1 MKETSFI
8 QQNKEKWER
17 FEKLYESNTNDPEE
31 LSNLYM
37 EMTDDLSYAQTFYK
51 RRTVR
56 VYLNQLAQKVFTGVH
71 KQRGESFKKLFTVW
85 KVSLPLEIYR
95 ARKNLLFALI
105 AFLIYA
111 VIGAITTHFNPD
123 FPRVVMGDGYV
134 DMTIENIKNG
144 VPLDVYK
151 DESQLGMF
159 IQITTNNMKVSFL
172 TFFVGFFFTIG
183 THVLMF
189 YNGVM
194 LGAFQYFFKLKGLLI
209 TSFLGIW
216 IHGAFEISSIVIA
229 GAAGITAGNGW
240 LFPRSYTRLQSL
252 QLSTKRGLKIMMS
265 LVPFIIAAGFLES
278 FVTHNYQTLPE
289 WSKWTLILLSFSLI
303 LFVYVFYPIYVAR
316 KYPHLVDVED
326 AAPFRTRSKLQL
338 YKIRNAGQIIADSF
352 QFYRLYF
359 KKFSKIIFSIVVPLT
374 ITLMVVQDT
383 LKYEELE
390 TEYWYDWAGQLGI
403 LIGYDFN
410 SIVDVIVA
418 VFWTLNCSLLFTA
431 VFWSFTSMDEAF
443 SWKRFFAY
451 AKKRF
456 VAVWLGSLGLFL
468 ILFGL
473 PWYFLFWAFFLLPLI
488 YLQGATMGLDDVSF
502 GKRYIKSFRS
512 SAKQYGNTLLTL
524 GLLVTFIVLIAQ
536 PIAFVFSIHNGYNDE
551 PLIKDALDMF
561 VGLVKRVSREFTDDY
576 IVIGNIVRQLVYVA
590 FLLGILPLIAITAG
604 FSYFTELDKSEA
616 KSLKENFKKFGKRN
630 RYQEKSVD
638 FE

>member
-17 FEKLYESNTNDPEE
+17 FEKLYESNANDPEE

-37 EMTDDLSYAQTFYK
+37 DMTDDLSYAQTFYK

-71 KQRGESFKKLFTVW
+71 KQRGESLKKLFTVW

-95 ARKNLLFALI
+95 ARKNLLFSLI
-105 AFLIYA
+105 AFLIYT
-111 VIGAITTHFNPD
+111 VIGAITTHFDPD

-144 VPLDVYK
+144 VPLDVYQ

-172 TFFVGFFFTIG
+172 TFFIGFFFTIG
-183 THVLMF
+183 THVMMF
-189 YNGVM
+189 YNGVT

-265 LVPFIIAAGFLES
+265 LVPFVIAAGFLES

-289 WSKWTLILLSFSLI
+289 WSKWTLIMLSFSLI

-316 KYPHLVDVED
+316 KYPELVDAEE
-326 AAPFRTRSKLQL
+326 AAPFRTTSKIQR
-338 YKIRNAGQIIADSF
+338 YKIRNVGQTIADSF
-352 QFYRLYF
+352 QFYRTYF
-359 KKFSKIIFSIVVPLT
+359 KKFSKIIFSIVIPIT
-374 ITLMVVQDT
+374 IILMVVQDT
-383 LKYEELE
+383 VKYEELE

-410 SIVDVIVA
+410 SVLDVVIA
-418 VFWTLNCSLLFTA
+418 VVWTLNISILFTA
-431 VFWSFTSMDEAF
+431 VFWTFNTMDEAF
-443 SWKRFFAY
+443 SWNSFFMY

-456 VAVWLGSLGLFL
+456 LAIWLGGLGLFA

-473 PWYFLFWAFFLLPLI
+473 PWYLLFWAFFLIPLF

-502 GKRYIKSFRS
+502 GQRYKKSFRFS
-512 SAKQYGNTLLTL
+512 SKQYGNTLLTL
-524 GLLVTFIVLIAQ
+524 GLLLAFIVLIAQ
-536 PIAFVFSIHNGYNDE
+536 PIAFIFSMHNGYNDE
-551 PLIKDALDMF
+551 PLVKDALDMF

-576 IVIGNIVRQLVYVA
+576 IVVGNVVRQIVYLA

-604 FSYFTELDKSEA
+604 FSYYTELDKSEA
-616 KSLKENFKKFGKRN
+616 KSLKETFKKFGKRN

>member
-17 FEKLYESNTNDPEE
+17 FEKLYESNANDPEE

-37 EMTDDLSYAQTFYK
+37 DMTDDLSYAQTFYK

-71 KQRGESFKKLFTVW
+71 KQRGESLKKLLTVW

-95 ARKNLLFALI
+95 ARKNLLFALV
-105 AFLIYA
+105 AFMVYV
-111 VIGAITTHFNPD
+111 VIGAITTHFDPD

-144 VPLDVYK
+144 VPLDVYQ

-172 TFFVGFFFTIG
+172 TFFIGFFFTIG
-183 THVLMF
+183 THVMMF

-265 LVPFIIAAGFLES
+265 LVPFVIAAGFLES

-289 WSKWTLILLSFSLI
+289 WSKWTLIMLSFGLI
-303 LFVYVFYPIYVAR
+303 LFVYVFYPIHVAR
-316 KYPHLVDVED
+316 KYPELVDAEE
-326 AAPFRTRSKLQL
+326 AAPFRTTSKIQR
-338 YKIRNAGQIIADSF
+338 YKIRNVGQTISDSF
-352 QFYRLYF
+352 QFYRMYF
-359 KKFSKIIFSIVVPLT
+359 KKFSKIIFTIVVPIT
-374 ITLMVVQDT
+374 ILLIIAQDT
-383 LKYEELE
+383 MKYDELE

-403 LIGYDFN
+403 IIGYDIN
-410 SIVDVIVA
+410 SIGDIIVA
-418 VFWTLNCSLLFTA
+418 FLWTLNISLVFTA

-443 SWKRFFAY
+443 SWEGFFAF

-456 VAVWLGSLGLFL
+456 LAVWLGSMGLFI

-473 PWYFLFWAFFLLPLI
+473 PWYLLFWAFFLIPLF
-488 YLQGATMGLDDVSF
+488 YLQGATMGLDDAAF
-502 GKRYIKSFRS
+502 GGRLKKSFRFS
-512 SAKQYGNTLLTL
+512 VKQYGNTLLTL
-524 GLLVTFIVLIAQ
+524 GLVLVFIVLIAQ

-551 PLIKDALDMF
+551 PLVSDALDML

-576 IVIGNIVRQLVYVA
+576 IVIGNIVRQVVYVA
-590 FLLGILPLIAITAG
+590 FLLGVLPLLAIIAG
-604 FSYFTELDKSEA
+604 FSYYTELDKSEA

>member
-17 FEKLYESNTNDPEE
+17 FEKLYESNANDPEE

-37 EMTDDLSYAQTFYK
+37 DMTDDLSYAQTFYK

-71 KQRGESFKKLFTVW
+71 KQRGESLKKLLTVW

-95 ARKNLLFALI
+95 ARKNLLFALV
-105 AFLIYA
+105 AFMVYV
-111 VIGAITTHFNPD
+111 VIGAVTTHFDPD

-144 VPLDVYK
+144 VPLDVYQ

-172 TFFVGFFFTIG
+172 TFFIGFFFTIG
-183 THVLMF
+183 THVMMF

-265 LVPFIIAAGFLES
+265 LVPFVIAAGFLES

-289 WSKWTLILLSFSLI
+289 WSKWTLIMLSFGLI
-303 LFVYVFYPIYVAR
+303 LFVYVFYPIHVAR
-316 KYPHLVDVED
+316 KYPELVDAEE
-326 AAPFRTRSKLQL
+326 AAPFRTTSKIQR
-338 YKIRNAGQIIADSF
+338 YKIRNVGQTISDSF
-352 QFYRLYF
+352 QFYRMYF
-359 KKFSKIIFSIVVPLT
+359 KKFSKIIFTIVVPIT
-374 ITLMVVQDT
+374 ILLIIAQDT
-383 LKYEELE
+383 MKYEELE

-403 LIGYDFN
+403 IIGYDFN
-410 SIVDVIVA
+410 SIGDVIVA
-418 VFWTLNCSLLFTA
+418 FLWTLNISLVFTA

-443 SWKRFFAY
+443 SWKGFFAF

-456 VAVWLGSLGLFL
+456 LAVWLGSMGLFI

-473 PWYFLFWAFFLLPLI
+473 PWYLLFWAFFLIPLF
-488 YLQGATMGLDDVSF
+488 YLQGATMGLDDAAF
-502 GKRYIKSFRS
+502 GGRLKKSFRFS
-512 SAKQYGNTLLTL
+512 IKQYGNTLLTL
-524 GLLVTFIVLIAQ
+524 GLVLVFIVLIAQ

-551 PLIKDALDMF
+551 PLVSDALDML

-576 IVIGNIVRQLVYVA
+576 IVVGNIVRQVVYAA
-590 FLLGILPLIAITAG
+590 FLLGILPLLAIIAG
-604 FSYFTELDKSEA
+604 FSYYTELDKSEA

>member
-17 FEKLYESNTNDPEE
+17 FEKLYESNANDPEE

-37 EMTDDLSYAQTFYK
+37 DMTDDLSYAQTFYK

-71 KQRGESFKKLFTVW
+71 KQRGESLKKLLTVW

-95 ARKNLLFALI
+95 ARKNLLFALV
-105 AFLIYA
+105 AFMVYV
-111 VIGAITTHFNPD
+111 VIGAVTTHFDPD

-144 VPLDVYK
+144 VPLDVYQE
-151 DESQLGMF
+151 ESQLGMF

-172 TFFVGFFFTIG
+172 TFFIGFFFTIG
-183 THVLMF
+183 THVMMF

-265 LVPFIIAAGFLES
+265 LVPFVIAAGFLES

-289 WSKWTLILLSFSLI
+289 WSKWTLIMLSFGLI
-303 LFVYVFYPIYVAR
+303 LFVYVFYPIHVAR
-316 KYPHLVDVED
+316 KYPELVDAEE
-326 AAPFRTRSKLQL
+326 AAPFRTTSKIQR
-338 YKIRNAGQIIADSF
+338 YKIRNVGQTISDSF
-352 QFYRLYF
+352 QFYRMYF
-359 KKFSKIIFSIVVPLT
+359 KKFSKIIFTIVVPIT
-374 ITLMVVQDT
+374 ILLIIAQDT
-383 LKYEELE
+383 MKYEELE

-403 LIGYDFN
+403 IIGYDFN
-410 SIVDVIVA
+410 SIGDVIVA
-418 VFWTLNCSLLFTA
+418 FLWTLNISLVFTA

-443 SWKRFFAY
+443 SWKGFFAF

-456 VAVWLGSLGLFL
+456 LAVWLGSMGLFI

-473 PWYFLFWAFFLLPLI
+473 PWYLLFWAFFLIPLF
-488 YLQGATMGLDDVSF
+488 YLQGATMGLDDAAF
-502 GKRYIKSFRS
+502 GGRLKKSFRFS
-512 SAKQYGNTLLTL
+512 IKQYGNTLLTL
-524 GLLVTFIVLIAQ
+524 GLVLVFIVLIAQ

-551 PLIKDALDMF
+551 PLVSDALDML

-576 IVIGNIVRQLVYVA
+576 IVVGNIVRQVVYAA
-590 FLLGILPLIAITAG
+590 FLLGILPLLAIIAG
-604 FSYFTELDKSEA
+604 FSYYTELDKSEA

>member
-17 FEKLYESNTNDPEE
+17 FEKLYESNANDPEE

-37 EMTDDLSYAQTFYK
+37 DMTDDLSYAQTFYK

-71 KQRGESFKKLFTVW
+71 KQRGESLKKLFTVW

-95 ARKNLLFALI
+95 ARKNLLFSLI
-105 AFLIYA
+105 AFLIYTL
-111 VIGAITTHFNPD
+111 IGAITTHFDPD

-144 VPLDVYK
+144 VPLNVYQ

-265 LVPFIIAAGFLES
+265 LVPFVIAAGFLES

-289 WSKWTLILLSFSLI
+289 WSKWTLIMLSFSLI

-316 KYPHLVDVED
+316 KYPELVDAEE
-326 AAPFRTRSKLQL
+326 AAPFRTTSKIQR
-338 YKIRNAGQIIADSF
+338 YKIRNVGQTIADSF
-352 QFYRLYF
+352 QFYRTYF
-359 KKFSKIIFSIVVPLT
+359 KKFSKIIFSIVIPIT
-374 ITLMVVQDT
+374 IILMVVQDT
-383 LKYEELE
+383 VKYEELE

-410 SIVDVIVA
+410 SVLDVVIA
-418 VFWTLNCSLLFTA
+418 VVWTLNISILFTA
-431 VFWSFTSMDEAF
+431 VFWTFTTMDEAF
-443 SWKRFFAY
+443 SWKSFFMY

-456 VAVWLGSLGLFL
+456 LAVWLGSLGLFV

-473 PWYFLFWAFFLLPLI
+473 PWYLLFWAFFLIPLI
-488 YLQGATMGLDDVSF
+488 YLQGATMGLDEVSF
-502 GKRYIKSFRS
+502 GQRYKKSFKFS
-512 SAKQYGNTLLTL
+512 TKQYGNTLLTL
-524 GLLVTFIVLIAQ
+524 GLLLAFIVLIAQ
-536 PIAFVFSIHNGYNDE
+536 PIAFVFSMHNGFNDE
-551 PLIKDALDMF
+551 PIVKDALDMF

-576 IVIGNIVRQLVYVA
+576 IVVGNIVRQIVYVA
-590 FLLGILPLIAITAG
+590 FLFGILPLIAITAG
-604 FSYFTELDKSEA
+604 FSYYTELDKSEA

-630 RYQEKSVD
+630 RYQEKSMD

>member
-1 MKETSFI
+1 
-8 QQNKEKWER
+8 
-17 FEKLYESNTNDPEE
+17 
-31 LSNLYM
+31 
-37 EMTDDLSYAQTFYK
+37 
-51 RRTVR
+51 
-56 VYLNQLAQKVFTGVH
+56 
-71 KQRGESFKKLFTVW
+71 
-85 KVSLPLEIYR
+85 
-95 ARKNLLFALI
+95 
-105 AFLIYA
+105 
-111 VIGAITTHFNPD
+111 
-123 FPRVVMGDGYV
+123 MGDGYV

-144 VPLDVYK
+144 VPLNVYQ

-265 LVPFIIAAGFLES
+265 LVPFVIAAGFLES

-289 WSKWTLILLSFSLI
+289 WSKWTLIMLSFSLI

-316 KYPHLVDVED
+316 KYPELVDAEE
-326 AAPFRTRSKLQL
+326 AAPFRTTSKIQR
-338 YKIRNAGQIIADSF
+338 YKIRNVGQTIADSF
-352 QFYRLYF
+352 QFYRTYF
-359 KKFSKIIFSIVVPLT
+359 KKFSKIIFSIVIPIT
-374 ITLMVVQDT
+374 IVLMVVQDT
-383 LKYEELE
+383 VKYEELE

-410 SIVDVIVA
+410 SVLDVVMA
-418 VFWTLNCSLLFTA
+418 VVWTLNISILFTA
-431 VFWSFTSMDEAF
+431 VFWTFTTMDEAF
-443 SWKRFFAY
+443 SWNSFFMY

-456 VAVWLGSLGLFL
+456 LAVWVGSLGLFA

-473 PWYFLFWAFFLLPLI
+473 PWYLLFWAFFLIPLI
-488 YLQGATMGLDDVSF
+488 YLQGATMGLDEVPF
-502 GKRYIKSFRS
+502 GNRYKKSFKFS
-512 SAKQYGNTLLTL
+512 TKQYGNTLLTL
-524 GLLVTFIVLIAQ
+524 GLLLVFIVLIAQ
-536 PIAFVFSIHNGYNDE
+536 PIAFVFSMHNGYNDE

-576 IVIGNIVRQLVYVA
+576 IVVGNIVRQIVYIA
-590 FLLGILPLIAITAG
+590 FLFGILPLIAITAG
-604 FSYFTELDKSEA
+604 FSYYTELDKSEA

>member
-17 FEKLYESNTNDPEE
+17 FEKLYESNANDPEE

-37 EMTDDLSYAQTFYK
+37 DMTDDLSYAQTFYK

-71 KQRGESFKKLFTVW
+71 KQRGESLKKLFTVW

-95 ARKNLLFALI
+95 ARKNLLFSLI
-105 AFLIYA
+105 AFLIYT
-111 VIGAITTHFNPD
+111 VIGAITTHFDPD

-144 VPLDVYK
+144 VPLNVYE

-265 LVPFIIAAGFLES
+265 LVPFVIAAGFLES

-289 WSKWTLILLSFSLI
+289 WSKWTLIMLSFSLI

-316 KYPHLVDVED
+316 KYPELVDAEE
-326 AAPFRTRSKLQL
+326 AAPFRTTSKIQR
-338 YKIRNAGQIIADSF
+338 YKIRNVGQTIADSF
-352 QFYRLYF
+352 QFYRTYF
-359 KKFSKIIFSIVVPLT
+359 KKFSKIIFSIVIPIT
-374 ITLMVVQDT
+374 IVLMVVQDT
-383 LKYEELE
+383 VKYEELE

-410 SIVDVIVA
+410 SVLDVVMA
-418 VFWTLNCSLLFTA
+418 VVWTLNISILFTA
-431 VFWSFTSMDEAF
+431 VFWTFTTMDEAF
-443 SWKRFFAY
+443 SWKSFFKY

-456 VAVWLGSLGLFL
+456 LAVWLGSLGLFA

-473 PWYFLFWAFFLLPLI
+473 PWYLLFWAFFLIPLI
-488 YLQGATMGLDDVSF
+488 YLQGATMGLDEVPF
-502 GKRYIKSFRS
+502 GKRYKKSFKFS
-512 SAKQYGNTLLTL
+512 TKQYGNTLLTL
-524 GLLVTFIVLIAQ
+524 GLLLAFIALIAQ
-536 PIAFVFSIHNGYNDE
+536 PIAFVFSMHNGYNDE

-576 IVIGNIVRQLVYVA
+576 IVVGNIVRQIVYIA
-590 FLLGILPLIAITAG
+590 FLFGILPLIAITAG
-604 FSYFTELDKSEA
+604 FSYYTELDKSEA

>member
-17 FEKLYESNTNDPEE
+17 FEKLYESNANDPEE

-37 EMTDDLSYAQTFYK
+37 DMTDDLSYAQTFYK

-71 KQRGESFKKLFTVW
+71 KQRGESLKKLFTVW

-95 ARKNLLFALI
+95 ARKNLLFSLI
-105 AFLIYA
+105 AFLIYT
-111 VIGAITTHFNPD
+111 VIGAITTHFDPD

-144 VPLDVYK
+144 VPLDVYQ

-172 TFFVGFFFTIG
+172 TFFIGFFFTIG
-183 THVLMF
+183 THVMMF

-265 LVPFIIAAGFLES
+265 LVPFVIAAGFLES

-289 WSKWTLILLSFSLI
+289 WSKWTLIMLSFSLI

-316 KYPHLVDVED
+316 KYPELVDAEE
-326 AAPFRTRSKLQL
+326 AAPFRTTSKIQR
-338 YKIRNAGQIIADSF
+338 YKIRNVGQTIADSF
-352 QFYRLYF
+352 QFYRTYF
-359 KKFSKIIFSIVVPLT
+359 KKFSKIIFSIVIPIT
-374 ITLMVVQDT
+374 IILMVVQDT
-383 LKYEELE
+383 VKYEELE

-410 SIVDVIVA
+410 SVLDVVIA
-418 VFWTLNCSLLFTA
+418 VVWTFNISILFTA
-431 VFWSFTSMDEAF
+431 VFWTFNTMDEAF
-443 SWKRFFAY
+443 SWNSFFMY

-456 VAVWLGSLGLFL
+456 LAIWLGGLGLFA

-473 PWYFLFWAFFLLPLI
+473 PWYLMFWAFFLIPLF

-502 GKRYIKSFRS
+502 GQRYKKSFRFS
-512 SAKQYGNTLLTL
+512 RKQYGNTLLTL
-524 GLLVTFIVLIAQ
+524 GLLLAFIVLIAQ
-536 PIAFVFSIHNGYNDE
+536 PIAFIFSMHNGYNDE
-551 PLIKDALDMF
+551 PLVKDALDMF

-576 IVIGNIVRQLVYVA
+576 IVVGNVVRQIVYLA
-590 FLLGILPLIAITAG
+590 FLFGILPLIAITAG
-604 FSYFTELDKSEA
+604 FSYYTELDKSEA
-616 KSLKENFKKFGKRN
+616 KSLKETFKKFGKRN

>member
-17 FEKLYESNTNDPEE
+17 FEKLYESNANDPEE

-37 EMTDDLSYAQTFYK
+37 DMTDDLSYAQTFYK

-71 KQRGESFKKLFTVW
+71 KQRGESLKKLLTVW

-95 ARKNLLFALI
+95 ARKNLLFALV
-105 AFLIYA
+105 AFMVYV
-111 VIGAITTHFNPD
+111 VIGAITTHFDPD

-144 VPLDVYK
+144 VPLDVYQ

-172 TFFVGFFFTIG
+172 TFFIGFFFTIG
-183 THVLMF
+183 THVMMF
-189 YNGVM
+189 HNGVM

-265 LVPFIIAAGFLES
+265 LVPFVIAAGFLES

-289 WSKWTLILLSFSLI
+289 WSKWTLIMLSFGLI
-303 LFVYVFYPIYVAR
+303 LFVYVFYPIHVAR
-316 KYPHLVDVED
+316 KYPELVDAEE
-326 AAPFRTRSKLQL
+326 AAPFRTTSKIQR
-338 YKIRNAGQIIADSF
+338 YKIRNVGQTISDSF
-352 QFYRLYF
+352 QFYRMYF
-359 KKFSKIIFSIVVPLT
+359 KKFSKIIFTIVVPIT
-374 ITLMVVQDT
+374 ILLIIAQDT
-383 LKYEELE
+383 MKYDELE

-410 SIVDVIVA
+410 SIGDVIVA
-418 VFWTLNCSLLFTA
+418 FLWTLNISLVFTA
-431 VFWSFTSMDEAF
+431 VFWSFTTMDEAF
-443 SWKRFFAY
+443 SWKGFFAF
-451 AKKRF
+451 AKKRLL
-456 VAVWLGSLGLFL
+456 AVWLGSMGLFI

-473 PWYFLFWAFFLLPLI
+473 PWYLLFWAFFLIPLF
-488 YLQGATMGLDDVSF
+488 YLQGATMGLDDAAF
-502 GKRYIKSFRS
+502 GGRLKKSFRFS
-512 SAKQYGNTLLTL
+512 VKQYGNTLLTL
-524 GLLVTFIVLIAQ
+524 GLVLVFIVLIAQ

-551 PLIKDALDMF
+551 PLVSDALDML

-576 IVIGNIVRQLVYVA
+576 IVIGNIVRQVVYVA
-590 FLLGILPLIAITAG
+590 FLLGVLPLLAIIAG
-604 FSYFTELDKSEA
+604 FSYYTELDKSEA

>member
-17 FEKLYESNTNDPEE
+17 FEKLYESKTNDPEE

-71 KQRGESFKKLFTVW
+71 KQRGESVKKLFTVW

-111 VIGAITTHFNPD
+111 VIGAITTHFDPD

-265 LVPFIIAAGFLES
+265 LVPFVIAAGFLES

-289 WSKWTLILLSFSLI
+289 WSKWTLIILSFSLI

-352 QFYRLYF
+352 QFYRLHF
-359 KKFSKIIFSIVVPLT
+359 RKFSKIIFSIVIPLT
-374 ITLMVVQDT
+374 IILMVVQDT
-383 LKYEELE
+383 LKYEALE

-410 SIVDVIVA
+410 SIVDVFVA
-418 VFWTLNCSLLFTA
+418 IFWTLNCSLIFTA
-431 VFWSFTSMDEAF
+431 VFWSFTSMDETF
-443 SWKRFFAY
+443 SWKGFFAY

-456 VAVWLGSLGLFL
+456 LAVWLGSLGLFL

-473 PWYFLFWAFFLLPLI
+473 PWYFLFWAFFLIPLI
-488 YLQGATMGLDDVSF
+488 YLQSATMGLDDVSF
-502 GKRYIKSFRS
+502 GKRYKKSFRF

-576 IVIGNIVRQLVYVA
+576 IVIGNIVRQIVYLA
-590 FLLGILPLIAITAG
+590 FLLGILPLIAITAA
-604 FSYFTELDKSEA
+604 FSYYTELDKSEA

>member
-17 FEKLYESNTNDPEE
+17 FEKLYESNANDPEE

-37 EMTDDLSYAQTFYK
+37 DMTDDLSYAQTFYK

-71 KQRGESFKKLFTVW
+71 KQRGESLKKLFTVW

-95 ARKNLLFALI
+95 ARKNLLFSLI
-105 AFLIYA
+105 AFLIYT
-111 VIGAITTHFNPD
+111 VIGAITTHFDPD

-144 VPLDVYK
+144 VPLNVYQ

-172 TFFVGFFFTIG
+172 TFFIGFFFTIG
-183 THVLMF
+183 THVMMF

-265 LVPFIIAAGFLES
+265 LVPFVIAAGFLES

-289 WSKWTLILLSFSLI
+289 WSKWTLIMLSFSLI

-316 KYPHLVDVED
+316 
-326 AAPFRTRSKLQL
+326 
-338 YKIRNAGQIIADSF
+338 
-352 QFYRLYF
+352 
-359 KKFSKIIFSIVVPLT
+359 
-374 ITLMVVQDT
+374 
-383 LKYEELE
+383 KYEELE

-410 SIVDVIVA
+410 SVLDVVIA
-418 VFWTLNCSLLFTA
+418 VVWTFNISILFTA
-431 VFWSFTSMDEAF
+431 VFWTFNTMDEAF
-443 SWKRFFAY
+443 SWNSFFMY

-456 VAVWLGSLGLFL
+456 LAIWLGGLGLFA

-473 PWYFLFWAFFLLPLI
+473 PWYLMFWAFFLIPLF

-502 GKRYIKSFRS
+502 GQRYKKSFRFS
-512 SAKQYGNTLLTL
+512 RKQYGNTLLTL
-524 GLLVTFIVLIAQ
+524 GLLLAFIVLIAQ
-536 PIAFVFSIHNGYNDE
+536 PIAFIFSMHNGYNDE
-551 PLIKDALDMF
+551 PLVKDALDMF

-576 IVIGNIVRQLVYVA
+576 IVVGNVVRQIVYLA

-604 FSYFTELDKSEA
+604 FSYYTELDKSEA
-616 KSLKENFKKFGKRN
+616 KSLKETFKKFGKRN

>member
-17 FEKLYESNTNDPEE
+17 FEKLYESNANDPEE

-37 EMTDDLSYAQTFYK
+37 DMTDDLSYAQTFYK

-71 KQRGESFKKLFTVW
+71 KQRGESLKKLFTVW

-95 ARKNLLFALI
+95 ARKNLLFSLI
-105 AFLIYA
+105 AFLIYT
-111 VIGAITTHFNPD
+111 VIGAITTHFDPD

-144 VPLDVYK
+144 VPLNVYQ

-172 TFFVGFFFTIG
+172 TFFIGFFFTIG
-183 THVLMF
+183 THVMMF

-265 LVPFIIAAGFLES
+265 LVPFVIAAGFLES

-289 WSKWTLILLSFSLI
+289 WSKWTLIMLSFSLI

-316 KYPHLVDVED
+316 KYPELVDAEE
-326 AAPFRTRSKLQL
+326 AAPFRTTSKIQR
-338 YKIRNAGQIIADSF
+338 YKIRNVGQTIADSF
-352 QFYRLYF
+352 QFYRTYF
-359 KKFSKIIFSIVVPLT
+359 KKFSKIIFSIVIPIT
-374 ITLMVVQDT
+374 IILMVVQDT
-383 LKYEELE
+383 VKYEELE

-410 SIVDVIVA
+410 SVLDVVIA
-418 VFWTLNCSLLFTA
+418 VVWTFNISILFTA
-431 VFWSFTSMDEAF
+431 VFWTFNTMDEAF
-443 SWKRFFAY
+443 SWNSY
-451 AKKRF
+451 
-456 VAVWLGSLGLFL
+456 LM
-468 ILFGL
+468 
-473 PWYFLFWAFFLLPLI
+473 FWAFFLIPLF

-502 GKRYIKSFRS
+502 GQRYKKSFRFS
-512 SAKQYGNTLLTL
+512 RKQYGNTLLTL
-524 GLLVTFIVLIAQ
+524 GLLLAFIVLIAQ
-536 PIAFVFSIHNGYNDE
+536 PIAFIFSMHNGYNDE
-551 PLIKDALDMF
+551 PLVKDALDMF

-576 IVIGNIVRQLVYVA
+576 IVVGNVVRQIVYLA

-604 FSYFTELDKSEA
+604 FSYYTELDKSEA
-616 KSLKENFKKFGKRN
+616 KSLKETFKKFGKRN

>member
-17 FEKLYESNTNDPEE
+17 FEKLYESNANDPEE

-37 EMTDDLSYAQTFYK
+37 DMTDDLSYAQTFYK

-71 KQRGESFKKLFTVW
+71 KQRGESLKKLFTVW

-95 ARKNLLFALI
+95 ARKNLLFSLV
-105 AFLIYA
+105 AFLVY
-111 VIGAITTHFNPD
+111 VLIGAITTHFDPD

-144 VPLDVYK
+144 VPLNVYQ

-183 THVLMF
+183 THVMMF

-265 LVPFIIAAGFLES
+265 LVPFVIAAGFLES

-289 WSKWTLILLSFSLI
+289 WSKWTLIMLSFSLI

-316 KYPHLVDVED
+316 KYPELVDAEE
-326 AAPFRTRSKLQL
+326 AAPFRTTSKIQR
-338 YKIRNAGQIIADSF
+338 YKIRNVGQTIADSF
-352 QFYRLYF
+352 QFYRTYF
-359 KKFSKIIFSIVVPLT
+359 KKFSKIIFSIVVPVA
-374 ITLMVVQDT
+374 IVLMVVQDT
-383 LKYEELE
+383 VKYEELE

-410 SIVDVIVA
+410 SVVDVIIA
-418 VFWTLNCSLLFTA
+418 VVWTLNISILFTA
-431 VFWSFTSMDEAF
+431 VFWTFNTMDEAF
-443 SWKRFFAY
+443 SWNSFFHY

-456 VAVWLGSLGLFL
+456 LAIWLGGLGLFA

-473 PWYFLFWAFFLLPLI
+473 PWYLMFWAFFLIPLF

-502 GKRYIKSFRS
+502 GQRYKKSFRFS
-512 SAKQYGNTLLTL
+512 RKQYGNTLLTL
-524 GLLVTFIVLIAQ
+524 GLLLVFVVLIAQ
-536 PIAFVFSIHNGYNDE
+536 PIAFIFSMHNGYNDE
-551 PLIKDALDMF
+551 PLVKDALDMF

-576 IVIGNIVRQLVYVA
+576 IVVGNIVRQIVYLV

-604 FSYFTELDKSEA
+604 FSYYTELDKSEA

>member
-17 FEKLYESNTNDPEE
+17 FEKLYESNANDPEE

-37 EMTDDLSYAQTFYK
+37 DMTDDLSYAQTFYK

-71 KQRGESFKKLFTVW
+71 KQRGESLKKLFTVW

-95 ARKNLLFALI
+95 ARKNLLFSLI
-105 AFLIYA
+105 AFLIYT
-111 VIGAITTHFNPD
+111 VIGAITTHFDPD

-144 VPLDVYK
+144 VPLNVYQ

-265 LVPFIIAAGFLES
+265 LVPFVIAAGFLES

-289 WSKWTLILLSFSLI
+289 WSKWTLIMLSFSLI

-316 KYPHLVDVED
+316 KYPELVDAEE
-326 AAPFRTRSKLQL
+326 AAPFRTTSKIQR
-338 YKIRNAGQIIADSF
+338 YKIRNVGQTIADSF
-352 QFYRLYF
+352 QFYRTYF
-359 KKFSKIIFSIVVPLT
+359 KKFSKIIFSIVIPIT
-374 ITLMVVQDT
+374 IVLMVVQDT
-383 LKYEELE
+383 VKYEELE

-410 SIVDVIVA
+410 SVFDVVIA
-418 VFWTLNCSLLFTA
+418 VVWTLNISILFTA
-431 VFWSFTSMDEAF
+431 VFWTFTTMDEAF
-443 SWKRFFAY
+443 SWKSFFMY

-456 VAVWLGSLGLFL
+456 LAVWLGSLGLFV

-473 PWYFLFWAFFLLPLI
+473 PWYLLFWAFFLIPLI
-488 YLQGATMGLDDVSF
+488 YLQGATMGLDEVPF
-502 GKRYIKSFRS
+502 GKRYKKSFKFS
-512 SAKQYGNTLLTL
+512 TKQYGNTLLTL
-524 GLLVTFIVLIAQ
+524 GLLLAFIVLIAQ
-536 PIAFVFSIHNGYNDE
+536 PIAFVFSMHNGFNDE
-551 PLIKDALDMF
+551 PIVKDALDMF

-576 IVIGNIVRQLVYVA
+576 IVVGNIVRQIVYIA
-590 FLLGILPLIAITAG
+590 FLFGILPLIAITAG
-604 FSYFTELDKSEA
+604 FSYYTELDKSEA